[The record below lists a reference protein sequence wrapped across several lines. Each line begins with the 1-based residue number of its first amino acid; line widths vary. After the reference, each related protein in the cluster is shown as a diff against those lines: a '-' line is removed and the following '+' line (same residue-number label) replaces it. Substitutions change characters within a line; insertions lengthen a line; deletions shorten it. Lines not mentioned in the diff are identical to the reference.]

1 MFLKEPGLFNGSSMI
16 MCKVNGV
23 LVPSL
28 IFSPYLF
35 FFLLSIEYT
44 MLCSM
49 WNLTSQAGIEPGP
62 LALEAQSLNQWTAR
76 EVLMELVFDE

>member
-1 MFLKEPGLFNGSSMI
+1 MFLKEPGLFNGNSMI

-23 LVPSL
+23 PVPSL

-35 FFLLSIEYT
+35 FLLLSMEYT

-49 WNLTSQAGIEPGP
+49 WNLSSQAGIEPGP
-62 LALEAQSLNQWTAR
+62 LALEVQSLNQWTAR
-76 EVLMELVFDE
+76 EVLMELIFDE